1 MSHLDRTVLKYTARA
16 QTGRADQAYIA
27 WYPAPQCGNWL
38 VKTGQDCAPGRL
50 RQQEARVHAAC
61 TQNHV
66 LVHACLLLSQSSWCT
81 RACGMYPESCTRALH
96 SSWPEAHPLSC
107 RALPR
112 TIIRSAASNVLSL
125 PSQARPTFS
134 CLCGFA
140 AREAAREA
148 AEGPGA
154 DRASKTSVN

>member
-1 MSHLDRTVLKYTARA
+1 MSLLDRTVLKYTARA

-38 VKTGQDCAPGRL
+38 VKTGQRL
-50 RQQEARVHAAC
+50 C
-61 TQNHV
+61 TRTIETTRG
-66 LVHACLLLSQSSWCT
+66 T

-112 TIIRSAASNVLSL
+112 TIIRSAAYNVLSL

-148 AEGPGA
+148 AAGPGA